1 MIEHDTEDRPH
12 SAVLVQDANEAAAPK
27 SKAQTRWGG
36 GGVEGPEGK
45 SVNSAREEILG

>member
-27 SKAQTRWGG
+27 SKAQVRWWGM
-36 GGVEGPEGK
+36 EGPEGK